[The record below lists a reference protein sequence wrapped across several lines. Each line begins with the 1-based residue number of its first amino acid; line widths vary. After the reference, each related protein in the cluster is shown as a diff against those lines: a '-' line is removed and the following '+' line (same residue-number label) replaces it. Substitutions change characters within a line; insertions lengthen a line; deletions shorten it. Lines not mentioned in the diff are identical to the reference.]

1 MERQHCCLIC
11 LKRDERGLIEDP
23 GSRSRCGPGS
33 GTSLELLTGLVPIL
47 QGVPP
52 VQNKLDM
59 YNTSERQES
68 RITNRNR
75 TFQ

>member
-1 MERQHCCLIC
+1 MERQHCCLIGF
-11 LKRDERGLIEDP
+11 KRDERGLIEDP

-33 GTSLELLTGLVPIL
+33 GTSLELLTGWVPIF
-47 QGVPP
+47 

-68 RITNRNR
+68 RPSPIEIELFNK
-75 TFQ
+75 